1 MKSVITVGLG
11 FGDEGKGT
19 VVDALV
25 RRYDAKLVIRYN
37 GGAQCA
43 HNVVTDDGRHH
54 EFHQFGSGTL
64 VPGCQTLLTK
74 DVLVNPLVMFT
85 EAKQLEHL
93 GVPNALKRM
102 FIDDRALV
110 TTPFHRALNR
120 LREYARGEGCH
131 GSCGMGIGET
141 MADAIRR
148 PHGALRIGDL
158 LDQKIMREKLNR
170 TRNEMVALAKQ
181 LNLDGRYEDPL
192 IERELS
198 TFDVPLEEIV
208 EKYNRFSSNVYI
220 LDRSQVN
227 DLLDE
232 TAWAIFEGAQ
242 GVLLDENHG
251 FHPHTTWS
259 TTTST
264 NAHSFL
270 QEFGQAADLT
280 ELGIIR
286 TYSTRHGPGPFPAY
300 NRDLTAKV
308 TTSGEHNSTGA
319 WQKDFR
325 CGWLDLALMDYALRL
340 NGTVDG
346 LVVTHVD
353 QLSLYRHW
361 PVTVEYPDV
370 DLSPHNDL
378 MEQER
383 NLTEP
388 LTGNVKQDRT
398 TVDANEVLDLIE
410 ATMHATILMTSVG
423 ATPSHK
429 KFNEKP
435 NILPQPHGHHRRDGN
450 ARTKA

>member
-192 IERELS
+192 VERELS

-220 LDRSQVN
+220 LDRSQVS

-264 NAHSFL
+264 NAHTFL
-270 QEFGQAADLT
+270 QEFGRPPTSPSLASSAPTPRATAQGRSQLT
-280 ELGIIR
+280 I
-286 TYSTRHGPGPFPAY
+286 A
-300 NRDLTAKV
+300 
-308 TTSGEHNSTGA
+308 TSP
-319 WQKDFR
+319 R
-325 CGWLDLALMDYALRL
+325 R
-340 NGTVDG
+340 
-346 LVVTHVD
+346 
-353 QLSLYRHW
+353 
-361 PVTVEYPDV
+361 
-370 DLSPHNDL
+370 SPHPAST
-378 MEQER
+378 MAPVPGKKIFAAAGSTSR
-383 NLTEP
+383 SW
-388 LTGNVKQDRT
+388 T
-398 TVDANEVLDLIE
+398 TPCAST
-410 ATMHATILMTSVG
+410 APWTASSSPTSI
-423 ATPSHK
+423 
-429 KFNEKP
+429 N
-435 NILPQPHGHHRRDGN
+435 
-450 ARTKA
+450 